1 MRRGKYKTS
10 TPISGTS
17 GHNSG
22 VTGWA
27 EDAGDKEKSE
37 CGFLMSRKKSISVS
51 FLDRVAKLANVLSQ
65 WLRARSFAHRTM
77 AFAPLE
83 PLAGPGQRVYL
94 DFGDTKGPW
103 SMAS

>member
-1 MRRGKYKTS
+1 M
-10 TPISGTS
+10 
-17 GHNSG
+17 
-22 VTGWA
+22 A

-37 CGFLMSRKKSISVS
+37 CGFLMSRKKINIRVLPGS
-51 FLDRVAKLANVLSQ
+51 VAKLANVLSQ
-65 WLRARSFAHRTM
+65 RLRARSFAHRTM

-103 SMAS
+103 SMSS